1 MTKLYPKN
9 FLALGIVVVTI
20 VALSGVSKAAD
31 VATQSI
37 EEQLRVQQQLLDRV
51 EEDDP
56 QNQTDEAAGAGRA
69 SLSVRSAPKPP
80 MERDYPPS
88 IFDESTVVVVPG
100 QWKNK
105 ERLVLLKRELD
116 ADRDGNTE
124 IVRWV
129 DPNSMLVVRQMED
142 SNYDGIQDIWTDYE
156 WGAATTR
163 TLDTNNDGNPDAW
176 ERYSAG
182 RMSSRE
188 IDRNDD
194 GVRDAFY
201 RYEGDSLARE
211 EYDANDD
218 GRVDQTI
225 LYQNRQRDRAEED
238 INRDGKMDLWTFFI
252 VNDGVELPSRIER
265 DSKGNG
271 VADTYEMFEP
281 TGGTAVLVRKE
292 EDVNGDGSIDV
303 ISIFQ
308 KGKLVRREILDLSVS
323 PGA

>member
-1 MTKLYPKN
+1 MMKLCLKN
-9 FLALGIVVVTI
+9 FLALKIIALAFVTFMG
-20 VALSGVSKAAD
+20 ASQAAD

-51 EEDDP
+51 EEGDS
-56 QNQTDEAAGAGRA
+56 QKTSDEATSTDRA
-69 SLSVRSAPKPP
+69 SLSVRSAPKSPV
-80 MERDYPPS
+80 ERDYPPS

-163 TLDTNNDGNPDAW
+163 TLDTNDDGNPDAW
-176 ERYSAG
+176 ERYSGG

-201 RYEGDSLARE
+201 RYEGDSLTRE
-211 EYDANDD
+211 EYDADDD

-225 LYQNRQRDRAEED
+225 LYRNRQRDRAEED
-238 INRDGKMDLWTFFI
+238 IDRDGKMDLWTFFI

-265 DSKGNG
+265 DMGGNG

-281 TGGTAVLVRKE
+281 LNGTAVLVRKE

-323 PGA
+323 PGV